1 MLARV
6 KKEGGI
12 YKIEAVVTS
21 GNGPQW
27 QTVCEAKTE
36 DRAIQLRE
44 YVRYY
49 AAESVI
55 TRMIRAYKDGHN
67 VADPTEGHA
76 YWQHID
82 ND

>member
-1 MLARV
+1 MVARV
-6 KKEGGI
+6 KKEGDI
-12 YKIEAVVTS
+12 YKVEAYVPES
-21 GNGPQW
+21 ADPKW
-27 QTVCEAKTE
+27 KTVCEAKTE

-55 TRMIRAYKDGHN
+55 ARLIRAYKDGHN